1 MTVRNMKDVGQ
12 QRCFMPNSYFR
23 NINIGK
29 PFYAIFYNTPYTK
42 VSQNYSKKKKS
53 ETDVHSFKSIDF
65 I

>member
-1 MTVRNMKDVGQ
+1 
-12 QRCFMPNSYFR
+12 MPNSYFR

-65 I
+65 IWPLDKIFANIIQEIV